1 MQDSKPSNLRRRAV
15 QNRKEGQLSPSGA
28 NDLLTEEQSSKRK
41 GRHGN
46 NVTASFVS
54 SVLHRCVH
62 FKSQI
67 RLPKAIS
74 KPIRGQDIDTIVFS
88 IVICVSGAFLVLS
101 FWKPSEAGFW
111 NNLSQTCFY
120 LLTTYFSLW
129 SASGTKGS
137 KLGPSES
144 KIFCQIL
151 FYCGVV
157 SVLLSAVAY
166 HFSNNTSSVL
176 AFASN
181 FCQVVAIKLLL
192 ESGESRALEVLAEH
206 NA

>member
-1 MQDSKPSNLRRRAV
+1 M
-15 QNRKEGQLSPSGA
+15 
-28 NDLLTEEQSSKRK
+28 LTEEQSLKRK

-46 NVTASFVS
+46 NITVS
-54 SVLHRCVH
+54 SVSSFLHRCVH

-67 RLPKAIS
+67 RVPKGIS
-74 KPIRGQDIDTIVFS
+74 KSIRGRDIDTIVFS

-129 SASGTKGS
+129 SASGKKGS
-137 KLGPSES
+137 KSSPSES
-144 KIFCQIL
+144 EVVCQIL

-157 SVLLSAVAY
+157 CVLISAVVY

-181 FCQVVAIKLLL
+181 FCQVVAIRLLL
-192 ESGESRALEVLAEH
+192 ESGESRAGEV
-206 NA
+206 